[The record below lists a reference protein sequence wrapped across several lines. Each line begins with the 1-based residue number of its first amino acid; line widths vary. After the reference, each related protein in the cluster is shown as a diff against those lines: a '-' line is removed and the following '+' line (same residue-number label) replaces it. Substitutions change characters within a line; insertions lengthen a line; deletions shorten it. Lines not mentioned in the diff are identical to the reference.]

1 MITYIIIAIC
11 SAAAAGAAAWLVSR
25 SVYKSQMEVKE
36 LSLRNE
42 CDSQILTL
50 KKELESAALVHQSEL
65 NARTEILKKE
75 NEALKEMFS
84 KEKENAQQMSRQTQ
98 ENYEK
103 ALKEMKETVVN
114 SMTAETE
121 KLLKTREKELKEGN
135 QTNMDGILKPLKESI
150 SAMEKAMKDNA
161 DSHLKSTTEL
171 SEQLKNAV
179 KEMQEKTSD
188 VGRKADTLSEA
199 LTGKPKV
206 QGCFGE
212 NFLDAI
218 LAGEGLQEGT
228 HYTREAANDDL
239 SRPDFVFHFKDGY
252 EEKDLVVDSKVSLT
266 AFVDYM
272 NATTPEDKASA
283 LDRHIKSVRKHID
296 ELSRKE
302 YAKKRAKSFADYVL
316 MFMPRDM
323 AFRVALEADPMLWQ
337 EAYQKNVLIA
347 TEQTIMPFLKI
358 IQLTWNK
365 FQQDTNT
372 QKITI
377 AAQNM
382 IDRVGAFYDAYIDLG
397 KKLKSV
403 TTAYNSGVSKL
414 KEGGQSIT
422 TSAKQV
428 MELGVKRS
436 KGKEFIV
443 PDQMIEIESDNE

>member
-1 MITYIIIAIC
+1 MITATIIAIC
-11 SAAAAGAAAWLVSR
+11 SASITGVAVWILTR
-25 SVYKSQMEVKE
+25 SIYKSKIESLE
-36 LSLRNE
+36 L
-42 CDSQILTL
+42 IH
-50 KKELESAALVHQSEL
+50 KSEL
-65 NARTEILKKE
+65 NTQIELQK
-75 NEALKEMFS
+75 
-84 KEKENAQQMSRQTQ
+84 KEKESSMEMARLAQ
-98 ENYEK
+98 ENYER

-121 KLLKTREKELKEGN
+121 KLLKTREKELKENN
-135 QTNMDGILKPLKESI
+135 QNNMDGILKPLKESI
-150 SAMEKAMKDNA
+150 TAMEKAMKDNA
-161 DSHLKSTTEL
+161 VTHLKSTTEL
-171 SEQLKNAV
+171 SEQLKQAV

-228 HYTREAANDDL
+228 HYTREAANEDL
-239 SRPDFVFHFKDGY
+239 SRPDFVFHFKDGF

-272 NATTPEDKASA
+272 NAETPEEKAAA
-283 LDRHIKSVRKHID
+283 LDRHIKSVRKHIE

-323 AFRVALEADPMLWQ
+323 AFRVALEAEPMLWQ

-372 QKITI
+372 QKITV

-382 IDRVGAFYDAYIDLG
+382 IDRVGAFYDAYTDLG
-397 KKLKSV
+397 KKLKAVNTS
-403 TTAYNSGVSKL
+403 YNSGISKL

-428 MELGVKRS
+428 MELGIKRS
-436 KGKEFIV
+436 KGKDFVI
-443 PDQMIEIESDNE
+443 PDQLIEMDTEIE

>member
-1 MITYIIIAIC
+1 MITSIIIAIC
-11 SAAAAGAAAWLVSR
+11 AGAAAGVAVWLTSR
-25 SVYKSQMEVKE
+25 SIYRSQMEVRE

-42 CDSQILTL
+42 YDAQVLAL
-50 KKELESAALVHQSEL
+50 KKELESQAMLHQSEL
-65 NARTEILKKE
+65 NAKTEALKKE
-75 NEALKEMFS
+75 KES
-84 KEKENAQQMSRQTQ
+84 AQEMVRQAQ

-103 ALKEMKETVVN
+103 ALKEMKETVVS

-121 KLLKTREKELKEGN
+121 KLLKTREKELKDGN
-135 QTNMDGILKPLKESI
+135 QSNMDGILKPLKESI

-171 SEQLKNAV
+171 SEQLKRAV
-179 KEMQEKTSD
+179 KDMQEKTSD

-272 NATTPEDKASA
+272 NAATPEDKASA

-372 QKITI
+372 QKITT

-403 TTAYNSGVSKL
+403 TTAYNSGISKL

>member
-1 MITYIIIAIC
+1 MNIDIIIT
-11 SAAAAGAAAWLVSR
+11 AAAAAIISAITAWLITR
-25 SVYKSQMEVKE
+25 SHFKARQKGQEELYEKRIADMEK
-36 LSLRNE
+36 L
-42 CDSQILTL
+42 
-50 KKELESAALVHQSEL
+50 
-65 NARTEILKKE
+65 
-75 NEALKEMFS
+75 
-84 KEKENAQQMSRQTQ
+84 SRQTQ
-98 ENYEK
+98 ANYDRS
-103 ALKEMKETVVN
+103 LKEMKETMVA

-121 KLLKTREKELKEGN
+121 RLLRKREKELSEEN
-135 QTNMDGILKPLKESI
+135 QNSMDGILKPLKESI

-161 DSHLKSTTEL
+161 SSHIETSSRL
-171 SEQLKNAV
+171 SEQLKQAV

-218 LAGEGLQEGT
+218 LAGEGLEEGR

-239 SRPDFVFHFKDGY
+239 SRPDFVFHFKEGL
-252 EEKDLVVDSKVSLT
+252 EQKDLIVDSKVSLT

-272 NATTPEDKASA
+272 NASSEEEKTTA

-302 YAKKRAKSFADYVL
+302 YAKKNAKSFADYVL

-337 EAYQKNVLIA
+337 DAYRKGVMIA

-358 IQLTWNK
+358 MQLTWNK
-365 FQQDTNT
+365 FQHDTNT
-372 QKITI
+372 QKITQ

-382 IDRVGAFYDAYIDLG
+382 IDRVASFYDSYSELG
-397 KKLKSV
+397 RKLKAV
-403 TTAYNSGVSKL
+403 CGEYNKGVSKL
-414 KEGGQSIT
+414 QDNGQSIT
-422 TSAKQV
+422 TSARQV
-428 MELGVKRS
+428 ISIGVRRS
-436 KGKEFIV
+436 KGKEFTV
-443 PDQMIEIESDNE
+443 PEEMIEGGE

>member
-1 MITYIIIAIC
+1 MITSIIIAFC
-11 SAAAAGAAAWLVSR
+11 TGTAAGVAVWLISR
-25 SVYKSQMEVKE
+25 SIYRSQMEVRE
-36 LSLRNE
+36 LSLRSE
-42 CDSQILTL
+42 CDAQVLTL
-50 KKELESAALVHQSEL
+50 KKELESQAMLHQSEL
-65 NARTEILKKE
+65 NAKTEALKKE
-75 NEALKEMFS
+75 KES
-84 KEKENAQQMSRQTQ
+84 AQEMVRQAQ

-103 ALKEMKETVVN
+103 ALKEMKETVVS

-121 KLLKTREKELKEGN
+121 KLLKTREKELKDGN
-135 QTNMDGILKPLKESI
+135 QSNMDGILKPLKESI

-171 SEQLKNAV
+171 SEQLKRAV
-179 KEMQEKTSD
+179 KDMQEKTSD

-372 QKITI
+372 QKITT

-403 TTAYNSGVSKL
+403 TTAYNSGISKL

>member
-1 MITYIIIAIC
+1 MITTIVIALC
-11 SAAAAGAAAWLVSR
+11 SAIAAGIAVWVLTS
-25 SVYKSQMEVKE
+25 SIYKSKIEGQALIHKSE
-36 LSLRNE
+36 LNT
-42 CDSQILTL
+42 QIELL
-50 KKELESAALVHQSEL
+50 KKEKESSAEM
-65 NARTEILKKE
+65 ARQ
-75 NEALKEMFS
+75 A
-84 KEKENAQQMSRQTQ
+84 Q
-98 ENYEK
+98 ENYER
-103 ALKEMKETVVN
+103 ALKEMKETVVS

-161 DSHLKSTTEL
+161 VSHLKSTTEL
-171 SEQLKNAV
+171 SEQLKQAV

-239 SRPDFVFHFKDGY
+239 SRPDFVFHFKDGF

-272 NATTPEDKASA
+272 NAENPEDKKEA

-323 AFRVALEADPMLWQ
+323 AFRVALETEPLLWQ

-372 QKITI
+372 QKITV

-382 IDRVGAFYDAYIDLG
+382 IDRVGAFYDAYTDLG
-397 KKLKSV
+397 KKLKAVNTS
-403 TTAYNSGVSKL
+403 YNSGISKL

-428 MELGVKRS
+428 MELGIRRS
-436 KGKEFIV
+436 KGKDFVV
-443 PDQMIEIESDNE
+443 PDQMIELESEIE

>member
-1 MITYIIIAIC
+1 MVICIVIAAC
-11 SAAAAGAAAWLVSR
+11 AALVAGAAVWMVLR
-25 SVYKSQMEVKE
+25 STYKSQMETRE
-36 LSLRNE
+36 LLLRNE
-42 CDSQILTL
+42 YDSQILSL
-50 KKELESAALVHQSEL
+50 KKELESQALLHQSEV
-65 NARTEILKKE
+65 NSQKE
-75 NEALKEMFS
+75 
-84 KEKENAQQMSRQTQ
+84 MSRQAQ

-121 KLLKTREKELKEGN
+121 KLLKAREKELKEGN
-135 QTNMDGILKPLKESI
+135 QNNMDGILKPLKESI

-161 DSHLKSTTEL
+161 SSHLETTAKL

-228 HYTREAANDDL
+228 HYTREAANEDL

-272 NATTPEDKASA
+272 NATTPEEKSAA

-372 QKITI
+372 QKSTV

-403 TTAYNSGVSKL
+403 TSAYNSGISKL

>member
-1 MITYIIIAIC
+1 MVICIVIAAC
-11 SAAAAGAAAWLVSR
+11 AALVAGTAVWMVLR
-25 SVYKSQMEVKE
+25 SMYKSQMETRE
-36 LSLRNE
+36 LLLRNE
-42 CDSQILTL
+42 YDSQILSL
-50 KKELESAALVHQSEL
+50 KKELESQALLHQSEV
-65 NARTEILKKE
+65 NSQKE
-75 NEALKEMFS
+75 
-84 KEKENAQQMSRQTQ
+84 MSRQAQ

-121 KLLKTREKELKEGN
+121 KLLKAREKELKEGN
-135 QTNMDGILKPLKESI
+135 QNNMDGILKPLKESI

-161 DSHLKSTTEL
+161 SSHLETTAKL

-228 HYTREAANDDL
+228 HYTREAANEDL

-272 NATTPEDKASA
+272 NATTPEEKSAA

-372 QKITI
+372 QKITV

-403 TTAYNSGVSKL
+403 TSAYNSGISKL

-436 KGKEFIV
+436 KGKELIV